1 MAHLRISGVHKRY
14 GEVEVLRGI
23 DLDVAQGSVIALLG
37 PSGCGKTTLLRLIAG
52 FEPPDQ
58 GHIAFGDTIMAS
70 PSVFVPPERRSIGYV
85 PQEGS
90 LFPHLTV
97 EANVRFGLPRQSPRA
112 RRVAE
117 VLALTGLEGLGARYP
132 HELSGGQQQRV
143 ALARALAP
151 DPTLVLLDEPFNAL
165 DLDLRRSI
173 CEDVIQVL
181 RRTGTTTVLVS
192 HDPGEAFA
200 VSDQL
205 AVMLS
210 GHIMQ
215 CASPETVYWQPA
227 TQAVARLTGAAI
239 FLPGQVTQAG
249 VRCALGELPVYP
261 HACPGAPG
269 NAATVMIRPEQVQW
283 AHERAGVCAQV
294 VRRSFRGDH
303 TLVALELGDICLDL
317 RMPSLGA
324 PALETCVSLAV
335 QGACMAWPAGLSLR

>member
-1 MAHLRISGVHKRY
+1 MTHIRISDVHKRY
-14 GEVEVLRGI
+14 GPVQVLRGI
-23 DLDVAQGSVIALLG
+23 DLSIARGSVMALLG

-58 GHIAFGDTIMAS
+58 GRIVFGETVMAG
-70 PSVFVPPERRSIGYV
+70 PTVFVPPERRGIGYV

-97 EANVRFGLPRQSPRA
+97 EANVRFGLPRQSARA

-165 DLDLRRSI
+165 DLDLRRSM

-210 GHIMQ
+210 GSIMQ
-215 CASPETVYWQPA
+215 CARPEAVYWQPA
-227 TQAVARLTGAAI
+227 TQAVARLTGAAL
-239 FLPGQVTQAG
+239 FLPGQYCAQG
-249 VRCALGELPVYP
+249 VHCPLGTLALHPDAARG
-261 HACPGAPG
+261 APGAP
-269 NAATVMIRPEQVQW
+269 ATVMLRPEQVQW
-283 AHERAGVCAQV
+283 AHGREGVRAQV
-294 VRRSFRGDH
+294 IRRSFRGDH
-303 TLVALELGDICLDL
+303 TLVALELGEICLDL

-324 PALETCVSLAV
+324 PALDACVSLAV
-335 QGACMAWPAGLSLR
+335 QGACVAWPAGLMLE